1 MILNDFNQIMRE
13 YMDYSDS
20 DTVHAIAEASDNN
33 QNQMLVALT
42 SKLYDLITA
51 KADKIDFSS
60 ISRSRGDITKIENY
74 EKLVECIDV
83 IRNIVI
89 SYKEDTR
96 PVDVVSIAIENL
108 KTRVNMFKKAFVIGS
123 SLPMLTYNTIGL
135 SIVYSVSFLI
145 STCIEYIKEPGAET
159 FKMALDTV
167 AYNKTDSNLLFTNLE
182 SFNEGCK
189 SGDFDKAMEL
199 VISQSKIKREST
211 EIEVQ
216 PDAPFLT
223 PEQIQNN
230 TVLHDE
236 DDDSDDSKVNVSE
249 GLGAQAAIFAW
260 KHKAAI
266 AAVGYLATR
275 GLIFLAKYAIPMLR
289 NLVYF
294 IFSTKQ
300 KISDFWAVQADML
313 EMNAYQLQYS
323 ETMDVDKKKSIIE
336 KQLKI
341 ANKWKARANKWS
353 VDYTISKKNAEKIAS
368 DEVKKYTT
376 SDIDYINNNDN
387 SVLF

>member
-1 MILNDFNQIMRE
+1 MVLNDFNQIMRE
-13 YMDYSDS
+13 HMNYSDS

-51 KADKIDFSS
+51 KADKVDFSS
-60 ISRSRGDITKIENY
+60 ISRSRGDITKIEKY
-74 EKLVECIDV
+74 EQLVECIDV
-83 IRNIVI
+83 IRNIII

-96 PVDVVSIAIENL
+96 PVDVVSMAIENL
-108 KTRVNMFKKAFVIGS
+108 KTRVNMFKKAFVIGA

-135 SIVYSVSFLI
+135 SIVYSISFLI
-145 STCIEYIKEPGAET
+145 STCIEYIKDPGSET
-159 FKMALDTV
+159 FRMALDTV

-189 SGDFDKAMEL
+189 SGDFDKAMDL
-199 VISQSKIKREST
+199 VINQAKVRREST
-211 EIEVQ
+211 EIEVK

-223 PEQIQNN
+223 PEEIQND

-236 DDDSDDSKVNVSE
+236 EDTNSDEINVSE
-249 GLGAQAAIFAW
+249 GLASQAAIFAW

-275 GLIFLAKYAIPMLR
+275 GLLFLAKYAIPMLR

-300 KISDFWAVQADML
+300 KVSDFWAVQADLL
-313 EMNAYQLQYS
+313 EMNAYQLQYND
-323 ETMDVDKKKSIIE
+323 TLDVDEKKKIMD

-341 ANKWKARANKWS
+341 AAKWKARANKWS
-353 VDYTISKKNAEKIAS
+353 VDYTTSKKNAEKMSS
-368 DEVKKYTT
+368 DEVKKYTV
-376 SDIDYINNNDN
+376 SDIDYVDKSDD